1 MRHTII
7 ITVWAVAIP
16 AAASGAIMGLW
27 NGIMPQLF
35 GLASIGFWQAL
46 GLFLLSQ
53 LLTGGFVFGLFLL
66 AAGLHTIGHH
76 HNSAAHEQWMR
87 MTDEQRAE
95 LIRRRMSGFGYWK
108 QGTEADS
115 RENAEQKNHANG

>member
-1 MRHTII
+1 MRHIII
-7 ITVWAVAIP
+7 ITLWAIAIP

-35 GLASIGFWQAL
+35 GLAAIGFWQAL

-66 AAGLHTIGHH
+66 AAALHTIGHH
-76 HNSAAHEQWMR
+76 HNSAAHERWMR

-95 LIRRRMSGFGYWK
+95 LIRRRMSGFYNMTTGGNEK
-108 QGTEADS
+108 
-115 RENAEQKNHANG
+115 NAEQNNHANG